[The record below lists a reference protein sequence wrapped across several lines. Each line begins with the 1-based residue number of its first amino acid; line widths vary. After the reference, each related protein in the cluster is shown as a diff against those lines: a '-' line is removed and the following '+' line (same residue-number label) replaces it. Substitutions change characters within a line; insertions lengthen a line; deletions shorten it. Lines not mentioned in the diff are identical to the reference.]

1 MKKLKIFNL
10 IIILL
15 ISLVKI
21 FFKNFNN
28 FLKNELSITSHSA
41 ILFVYLF
48 VILFIFYLVKNE
60 KLNFLIYLIT
70 FFNIFVFVYLIY
82 NFIW

>member
-28 FLKNELSITSHSA
+28 FLKNELSITSNSA